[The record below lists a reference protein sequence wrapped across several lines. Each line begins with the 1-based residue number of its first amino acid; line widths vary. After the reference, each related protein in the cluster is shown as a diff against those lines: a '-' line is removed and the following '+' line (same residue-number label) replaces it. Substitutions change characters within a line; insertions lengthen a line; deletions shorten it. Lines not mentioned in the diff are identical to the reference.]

1 MIRFIQIST
10 NEQYAAAAKLFEE
23 YSEWLGID
31 LCFQGFSEELNDLRH
46 MYGLPNGGIILCE
59 IDDQFVACVAV
70 RRIDD
75 SRAELKRMYVQP
87 QQQQKGIG
95 SALLDHALVL
105 ARECGYKKIQLDT
118 LSTMTPAMNLYLKNG
133 FVEIPPYYHN
143 PIETAVYFEK
153 LL

>member
-1 MIRFIQIST
+1 
-10 NEQYAAAAKLFEE
+10 
-23 YSEWLGID
+23 
-31 LCFQGFSEELNDLRH
+31 

-87 QQQQKGIG
+87 DQQQKGIG
-95 SALLDHALVL
+95 SALLDHALLL

-118 LSTMTPAMNLYLKNG
+118 LSTMTPAMKLYLKNG

>member
-1 MIRFIQIST
+1 M
-10 NEQYAAAAKLFEE
+10 
-23 YSEWLGID
+23 
-31 LCFQGFSEELNDLRH
+31 
-46 MYGLPNGGIILCE
+46 
-59 IDDQFVACVAV
+59 AV
-70 RRIDD
+70 RRIDE
-75 SRAELKRMYVQP
+75 SSAELKRMYVQP
-87 QQQQKGIG
+87 DQQQKGIG
-95 SALLDHALVL
+95 SALLDHALLL

>member
-1 MIRFIQIST
+1 MTRFILIST

-23 YSEWLGID
+23 YSKWLGID

-46 MYGLPNGGIILCE
+46 MYALPHGGIILCE
-59 IDDQFVACVAV
+59 INNHFIGCVAV

-75 SRAELKRMYVQP
+75 GSAELKRMYVQP
-87 QQQQKGIG
+87 DQQQKGIG
-95 SALLDHALVL
+95 SALLDHALLL

>member
-1 MIRFIQIST
+1 
-10 NEQYAAAAKLFEE
+10 
-23 YSEWLGID
+23 
-31 LCFQGFSEELNDLRH
+31 
-46 MYGLPNGGIILCE
+46 LCE
-59 IDDQFVACVAV
+59 INNEFVGCVAV

-75 SRAELKRMYVQP
+75 SRAELKRMYLQP

-95 SALLDHALVL
+95 SALLDHALLL

-118 LSTMTPAMNLYLKNG
+118 LSTMKPAMNLYLKNG

>member
-1 MIRFIQIST
+1 MIRFILIST

-23 YSEWLGID
+23 YSKWLGID
-31 LCFQGFSEELNDLRH
+31 LCFQGFLEELNDLRQ
-46 MYGLPNGGIILCE
+46 MYGLPHGGIILCE
-59 IDDQFVACVAV
+59 INNEFVGCVAV

-75 SRAELKRMYVQP
+75 SRAELKRMYLQP

-95 SALLDHALVL
+95 SALLDHALLL

-118 LSTMTPAMNLYLKNG
+118 LSTMKPAMNLYLKNG

>member
-1 MIRFIQIST
+1 MKRFILIST

-23 YSEWLGID
+23 YSKWLGID
-31 LCFQGFSEELNDLRH
+31 LCFQGFSEELSDLRH
-46 MYGLPNGGIILCE
+46 MYAVPHGGIILCE
-59 IDDQFVACVAV
+59 MNKQFVGCVAV

-95 SALLDHALVL
+95 SVLLDEALLL
-105 ARECGYKKIQLDT
+105 AKECGYKKIQLDT

-133 FVEIPPYYHN
+133 FVEIPPYYNN

-153 LL
+153 SL